1 MAQTRPAGS
10 EAEPISMPT
19 KAALHRAKRQFGIY
33 AGPAK
38 GEEFLELVH
47 YDHDPA
53 FG

>member
-1 MAQTRPAGS
+1 
-10 EAEPISMPT
+10 MPT
-19 KAALHRAKRQFGIY
+19 KAAASSREATVSAIY
-33 AGPAK
+33 ADPAK